1 MKCNPNMETIKA
13 KCHYACHSWYL
24 CENLL
29 QNISIYWNILV
40 SILIIGRMSVHRL
53 IFSSPFQEK
62 GFYVKLK
69 VAFSVIVKSSQTF
82 VWSST
87 GQSQISRWYKYGTS
101 LASPSYPGRLVTAQ
115 VSLSCRRVPHL
126 IRSILWGDWVTS
138 HNLNH
143 NSFNELLT
151 MNKSPEIN
159 INVI

>member
-62 GFYVKLK
+62 GFYDD
-69 VAFSVIVKSSQTF
+69 SVICINKKLAN
-82 VWSST
+82 
-87 GQSQISRWYKYGTS
+87 ISGIFLDMPQNIIGLKIKIYHTVN
-101 LASPSYPGRLVTAQ
+101 RLR
-115 VSLSCRRVPHL
+115 SFLSFGSF
-126 IRSILWGDWVTS
+126 RSIDCVIQVIWV
-138 HNLNH
+138 
-143 NSFNELLT
+143 
-151 MNKSPEIN
+151 IR
-159 INVI
+159 VIQVIQ